1 MEKEMPISRSAQSP
15 TGTHVNKILEEIS
28 SEFQALTN
36 QRDAIL
42 RRIGTL
48 RKTILGLANLF
59 GEEVV
64 GESVLEMVDRKS
76 SPRSQGLT
84 RTCRLILM
92 ESSGPLMCQQV
103 CDEIKRR
110 NPATLA
116 KHKDPLA
123 SVNTVLNRLARYG
136 EARIVINQRGKRAWE
151 WATETASVRLDSPKR
166 QPDVGAQSSGSN
178 KEPGQRD

>member
-1 MEKEMPISRSAQSP
+1 MPIRQSTQP
-15 TGTHVNKILEEIS
+15 PAGAHVNKILEEIY

-36 QRDAIL
+36 QRAAIL

-48 RKTILGLANLF
+48 RRTIIGLASLF
-59 GEEVV
+59 GDEVV
-64 GESVLEMVDRKS
+64 GESVLELVDRKS
-76 SPRSQGLT
+76 STRSQGLT
-84 RTCRLILM
+84 RTCRLVLM

-116 KHKDPLA
+116 KHKDSLA

-136 EARIVINQRGKRAWE
+136 EARIIMNPRGKRAWE
-151 WATETASVRLDSPKR
+151 WAMETAAVPLDSPKGR
-166 QPDVGAQSSGSN
+166 GDSGAQRSGSK
-178 KEPGQRD
+178 KEQESGA